1 MKKKI
6 KINKKIKSDLEKYP
20 MVECRWLDIVSDAS
34 WQSIDNLKNTKLAT
48 CITKGH
54 LLSQTKGITRIFG
67 DYSLKDNL
75 KTDIE
80 EVGNTTVIPN
90 SVIVEIKKIQLL
102 FYYHLLYPQR
112 MERFI
117 AFILRFIIIFPTFS
131 LLLLILFI
139 FI

>member
-1 MKKKI
+1 MKPWKFIGKNKMKPWKFIGGTGMGIFMKRKI
-6 KINKKIKSDLEKYP
+6 KINKKIKSDLKKYP

-34 WQSIDNLKNTKLAT
+34 WQSMDNLKNTKLAT

-67 DYSLKDNL
+67 DYSLKDNS

-90 SVIVEIKKIQLL
+90 SVIVEIKKI
-102 FYYHLLYPQR
+102 
-112 MERFI
+112 
-117 AFILRFIIIFPTFS
+117 
-131 LLLLILFI
+131 
-139 FI
+139 

>member
-1 MKKKI
+1 MKWLKLYYGNLEQMAKTLLWKFRAKWLKLYYENLEIFMKRKI
-6 KINKKIKSDLEKYP
+6 KINKKIKSDLKKYP

-34 WQSIDNLKNTKLAT
+34 WQSMDNLKNTKLAT

-67 DYSLKDNL
+67 DYSLKDNS

-90 SVIVEIKKIQLL
+90 SVIVEIKKI
-102 FYYHLLYPQR
+102 
-112 MERFI
+112 
-117 AFILRFIIIFPTFS
+117 
-131 LLLLILFI
+131 
-139 FI
+139 

>member
-1 MKKKI
+1 MKWLKLYYGNLEQMAKTLLWKFRANLLWLKLYYENLEIFMKRKI
-6 KINKKIKSDLEKYP
+6 KINKKIKSDLKKYP

-34 WQSIDNLKNTKLAT
+34 WQSMDNLKNTKLAT

-67 DYSLKDNL
+67 DYSLKDNS

-90 SVIVEIKKIQLL
+90 SVIVEIKKI
-102 FYYHLLYPQR
+102 
-112 MERFI
+112 
-117 AFILRFIIIFPTFS
+117 
-131 LLLLILFI
+131 
-139 FI
+139 

>member
-1 MKKKI
+1 MKRKI
-6 KINKKIKSDLEKYP
+6 KINKKIKSDLKKYP

-34 WQSIDNLKNTKLAT
+34 WQSMDNLKNTKLAT

-80 EVGNTTVIPN
+80 EVGNTTIIPN
-90 SVIVEIKKIQLL
+90 SVIVEIKKI
-102 FYYHLLYPQR
+102 
-112 MERFI
+112 
-117 AFILRFIIIFPTFS
+117 
-131 LLLLILFI
+131 
-139 FI
+139 